1 MTRYTI
7 TGEHYRD
14 GSVSLLSGYEE
25 GPCLHCGA
33 AAPEHDEGCPL
44 GPPSLTLIA
53 AEPRMADA
61 ILEAIEQG
69 EMPEVEADGWQI
81 MGTVVL

>member
-1 MTRYTI
+1 MSTYTI

-14 GSVSLLSGYEE
+14 GSVSLLMGYEE

-44 GPPSLTLIA
+44 GPPSLALIA

-61 ILEAIEQG
+61 ILQAIEDG
-69 EMPEVEADGWQI
+69 EQPVVEVEGWQLF
-81 MGTVVL
+81 GTVAL